1 MIVLPAV
8 DFGTVSS
15 SITSAQTLPLSTP
28 VLYFFGLTF
37 TDSDPNYRG
46 AYIANPADRQINQ
59 FGNPYWVGNGVYL
72 NYYNGWNLLA
82 ACEYY
87 DGKNGW
93 INAFADIASNSAP
106 NTSIPLKGWILLQS
120 PFIVAGTL
128 VVKTTP

>member
-28 VLYFFGLTF
+28 NLYFSGLTF
-37 TDSDPNYRG
+37 TEPNPDYRG
-46 AYIANPADRQINQ
+46 AF
-59 FGNPYWVGNGVYL
+59 FGNPYIRQNDSTWSSSTGGLLVFYAYAGT
-72 NYYNGWNLLA
+72 WNLYVG
-82 ACEYY
+82 CEFN
-87 DGKNGW
+87 DPENGW
-93 INAFADIASNSAP
+93 INSNEVVAIKSSDG
-106 NTSIPLKGWILLQS
+106 TSIPLKGWILLQS